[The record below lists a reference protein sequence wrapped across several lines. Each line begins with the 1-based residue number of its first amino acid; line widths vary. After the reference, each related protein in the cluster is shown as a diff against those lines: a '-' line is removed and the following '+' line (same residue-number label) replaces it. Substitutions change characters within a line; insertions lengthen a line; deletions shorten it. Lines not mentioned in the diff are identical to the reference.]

1 MLRAT
6 TDAGGMILVAAAV
19 EWEVTSELTTDGGV
33 VPVVVE
39 RVVTSS
45 VESSD
50 HLTSLH
56 TPSSSWMVWASTD
69 GGGPLPIPTAVE
81 RYMTVLVVTDEG
93 ERQLVPTVMEREAT
107 SGDLSSTSGI

>member
-1 MLRAT
+1 
-6 TDAGGMILVAAAV
+6 
-19 EWEVTSELTTDGGV
+19 
-33 VPVVVE
+33 
-39 RVVTSS
+39 
-45 VESSD
+45 
-50 HLTSLH
+50 
-56 TPSSSWMVWASTD
+56 MVWASTD